1 MAPSILI
8 QSSFAEACR
17 SIRISLDLTQEQVA
31 SRAGVSRAHYS
42 KIERGRETPSLALV
56 ERIADALG
64 LRLTLAVQPP
74 VIHGEPVSRDVV
86 HARCSAYVGRRLR
99 GAGWLVAR
107 EVLIENG
114 HHRGWIDLLA
124 FDPRSGTLLVIECKT
139 RLDDIG
145 AVERQVAWYERVAWN
160 AARDQGWP
168 VRRVAA
174 WLIVLASDEVEAA
187 IKSHRELLTEAFPG
201 RALDMLR
208 VVADGETRSVPRGLA
223 MVDPRS
229 RRRDWLIRTRVDGRR
244 SPSPYVGYAQA
255 ARLLGNAPGS
265 GAPRPRS

>member
-8 QSSFAEACR
+8 QTSFAEACR

-42 KIERGRETPSLALV
+42 KVERGRETPSLALV

-74 VIHGEPVSRDVV
+74 IIHGGPISRDVV
-86 HARCSAYVGRRLR
+86 HARCSAYVERRLR
-99 GAGWLVAR
+99 GAGWRVVR
-107 EVLIENG
+107 EVLVEAG

-124 FDPRSGTLLVIECKT
+124 FDPRSGTVLVIECKT
-139 RLDDIG
+139 RLDDVG
-145 AVERQVAWYERVAWN
+145 AVERQIAWYERVAWD
-160 AARDQGWP
+160 AARDQGWQ
-168 VRRVAA
+168 VRRVVA
-174 WLIVLASDEVEAA
+174 LLVVLASDEVESTV
-187 IKSHRELLTEAFPG
+187 KSHRELLADAFPG
-201 RALDMLR
+201 RALEMLQ
-208 VVADGETRSVPRGLA
+208 VVADGAARCDRRGLA

-229 RRRDWLIRTRVDGRR
+229 RRRDWLIRTRTDGRR

-255 ARLLGNAPGS
+255 ARLLTRAAG
-265 GAPRPRS
+265 

>member
-17 SIRISLDLTQEQVA
+17 AVRISLDLTQEQVA
-31 SRAGVSRAHYS
+31 SRAGVSRAHYA
-42 KIERGRETPSLALV
+42 KVEVGRVSPSLILV

-64 LRLTLAVQPP
+64 LRLNLAVQPP
-74 VIHGEPVSRDVV
+74 IIHGEPVSRDIV

-99 GAGWLVAR
+99 GAGWRVAR
-107 EVLIENG
+107 EVLIEAG
-114 HHRGWIDLLA
+114 RHRGWIDLLA

-145 AVERQVAWYERVAWN
+145 GTERQIAWYERAAWDV
-160 AARDQGWP
+160 ARDHGWQ
-168 VRRVAA
+168 VRRVVAV
-174 WLIVLASDEVEAA
+174 LIVLASDEVEAVVKA
-187 IKSHRELLTEAFPG
+187 HRGLLAAAFPA
-201 RALDMLR
+201 RAFDVLQ
-208 VVADGETRSVPRGLA
+208 VVADGAARCDRRALA

-255 ARLLGNAPGS
+255 ARRLADAPG
-265 GAPRPRS
+265 